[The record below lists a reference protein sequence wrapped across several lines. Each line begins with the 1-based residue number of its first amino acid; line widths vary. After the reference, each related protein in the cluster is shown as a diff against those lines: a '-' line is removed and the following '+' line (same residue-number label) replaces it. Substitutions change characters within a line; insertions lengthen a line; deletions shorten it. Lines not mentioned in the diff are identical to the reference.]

1 MKKSI
6 ALLFATIASVS
17 NAQGY
22 MDQSVQVVSVQ
33 PKYMTTYQK
42 HCTQTMLTPSD
53 NSGVGTVLGGI
64 AGGIIGN
71 QVGRGDGNT
80 AATVAGAVIGGMV
93 GNRIGQDQVNQNV
106 ATQCTNVPV
115 QRQVGEI
122 VTVSY
127 KGRLYSFE
135 SRN

>member
-1 MKKSI
+1 MKKVFAS
-6 ALLFATIASVS
+6 LFVLFVGSS
-17 NAQGY
+17 SAQIY
-22 MDQSVQVVSVQ
+22 SEPIQVINIQ
-33 PKYMTTYQK
+33 PKFVTTYQR
-42 HCTQTMLTPSD
+42 HCTQTQLSPSD

-93 GNRIGQDQVNQNV
+93 GNRIGQDQVNQNIQ
-106 ATQCTNVPV
+106 TQCSNYPV
-115 QRQVGEI
+115 QKQVGEV
-122 VTVSY
+122 VTIQY

-135 SRN
+135 ARH

>member
-1 MKKSI
+1 MKKVF
-6 ALLFATIASVS
+6 AGLFVLFVGSS
-17 NAQGY
+17 SAQIY
-22 MDQSVQVVSVQ
+22 SEPIQVINIQ
-33 PKYMTTYQK
+33 PRFVTTYQR
-42 HCTQTMLTPSD
+42 HCTQTQLSPSD

-106 ATQCTNVPV
+106 QTQCSNYPV
-115 QRQVGEI
+115 QKQVGEV
-122 VTVSY
+122 VTIQY

-135 SRN
+135 ARH

>member
-1 MKKSI
+1 MKKVF
-6 ALLFATIASVS
+6 AGLFVLFVGSS
-17 NAQGY
+17 SAQIY
-22 MDQSVQVVSVQ
+22 SEPIQVINIQ
-33 PKYMTTYQK
+33 PKFVTTYQR
-42 HCTQTMLTPSD
+42 HCTQTQLSPSD

-106 ATQCTNVPV
+106 QTQCSNYPV
-115 QRQVGEI
+115 QKQVGEV
-122 VTVSY
+122 VTIQY

-135 SRN
+135 ARH

>member
-1 MKKSI
+1 MKKVF
-6 ALLFATIASVS
+6 AGLFVLFVDSS
-17 NAQGY
+17 SAQIY
-22 MDQSVQVVSVQ
+22 SEPIQVINIQ
-33 PKYMTTYQK
+33 PKFVTTYQR
-42 HCTQTMLTPSD
+42 HCTQTQLSPSD

-106 ATQCTNVPV
+106 QTQCSNYPV
-115 QRQVGEI
+115 QKQVGEV
-122 VTVSY
+122 VTIQY

-135 SRN
+135 ARH

>member
-1 MKKSI
+1 MKKVFVS
-6 ALLFATIASVS
+6 LFGLFVTASS
-17 NAQGY
+17 AQTY
-22 MDQSVQVVSVQ
+22 MESVQVVNVQ
-33 PKYMTTYQK
+33 PKFVTTYQR
-42 HCTQTMLTPSD
+42 HCTQTQLSPSD

-93 GNRIGQDQVNQNV
+93 GNRIGQDQINQNV
-106 ATQCTNVPV
+106 QTQCNNYPV
-115 QRQVGEI
+115 QKQVGEV
-122 VTVSY
+122 VTVQY

-135 SRN
+135 ARY

>member
-1 MKKSI
+1 MKKLI
-6 ALLFATIASVS
+6 ALIFATVTSVS
-17 NAQGY
+17 SAQGY
-22 MDQSVQVVSVQ
+22 MDQSVQVVNVQ
-33 PKYMTTYQK
+33 PKYIVTYQR
-42 HCTQTMLTPSD
+42 HCTQTMITPSD

-93 GNRIGQDQVNQNV
+93 GNRIGQDQINQNV
-106 ATQCTNVPV
+106 STQCQNIPV
-115 QRQVGEI
+115 QKQVGEI
-122 VTVSY
+122 VTIQY